1 MPLPCHSL
9 ENEPMLSDQ
18 KLVND
23 FLKSRSDKAFRKLYR
38 DKTPHL
44 YQMALRL
51 TAFNEFEAD
60 ELVQQMWITALRKLE
75 SFQWQSTLKTWLTGI
90 LINLN
95 RDELKKE
102 SSKKKAIGQLTVT
115 RSTTAPHSGIDLENA
130 LSKIPDGYRKVIILH
145 DLEGYQHK
153 EIAALLGI
161 SEGTSK
167 SQLFQARKA
176 MRQFLNLQKKP

>member
-1 MPLPCHSL
+1 
-9 ENEPMLSDQ
+9 MLSDQ

-23 FLKSRSDKAFRKLYR
+23 FLNTRSESSFRKLYQ

-51 TAFNEFEAD
+51 TSFNSFEAD
-60 ELVQQMWITALRKLE
+60 ELVQQMWILAVRKLD
-75 SFQWQSTLKTWLTGI
+75 SFAWKSSLKTWLTGI

-95 RDELKKE
+95 RDEIRKGMA
-102 SSKKKAIGQLTVT
+102 KKKATSEIELAELRPV
-115 RSTTAPHSGIDLENA
+115 SASSGYDLESA
-130 LSKIPDGYRKVIILH
+130 LSSISLGYRKVIILH
-145 DLEGYQHK
+145 DIEGYQHK

-176 MRQFLNLQKKP
+176 LRQKLTSQKQP

>member
-1 MPLPCHSL
+1 
-9 ENEPMLSDQ
+9 MLSDQ

-23 FLKSRSDKAFRKLYR
+23 FLNTRSESAFRKLYQ

-51 TAFNEFEAD
+51 TSFNTFEAD
-60 ELVQQMWITALRKLE
+60 ELVQQMWILAVRKLD
-75 SFQWQSTLKTWLTGI
+75 SFAWKSSLKTWLTGI

-95 RDELKKE
+95 RDEIRKGMA
-102 SSKKKAIGQLTVT
+102 KKKAASEMELTESH
-115 RSTTAPHSGIDLENA
+115 STSASSGYDLESA
-130 LSKIPDGYRKVIILH
+130 LSSISIGYRKVIILH
-145 DLEGYQHK
+145 YIEGYQHK

-176 MRQFLNLQKKP
+176 LRQQLTSQKQP

>member
-1 MPLPCHSL
+1 
-9 ENEPMLSDQ
+9 MLSDQ

-23 FLKSRSDKAFRKLYR
+23 FLNSRSEQAFRRLYR

-60 ELVQQMWITALRKLE
+60 ELVQKMWLTAIKKLAG
-75 SFQWQSTLKTWLTGI
+75 FQWQSSLKTWLTGI
-90 LINLN
+90 LLNLN

-102 SSKKKAIGQLTVT
+102 ASQKKVIAQATETATTSS
-115 RSTTAPHSGIDLENA
+115 RPSGYDLEQA
-130 LSKIPDGYRKVIILH
+130 LSQIPDGYRKVIILH

-176 MRQFLNLQKKP
+176 MRQHLISQKKP

>member
-1 MPLPCHSL
+1 MP
-9 ENEPMLSDQ
+9 SDQ
-18 KLVND
+18 ELVRD
-23 FLKSRSDKAFRKLYR
+23 FLETQSERAFRKLYR
-38 DKTPHL
+38 EKTPHL

-60 ELVQQMWITALRKLE
+60 DLVQKMWITAIRKLNG
-75 SFQWQSTLKTWLTGI
+75 FTWKSTLKTWLTGI

-102 SSKKKAIGQLTVT
+102 ASKKKVADTLTAQT
-115 RSTTAPHSGIDLENA
+115 RVSTTSISEYDVEKA
-130 LSKIPDGYRKVIILH
+130 LSNIPLGYRKVIILH

-153 EIAALLGI
+153 EIAALLNI
-161 SEGTSK
+161 NEGTSK

-176 MRQFLNLQKKP
+176 LRQQLTSQDKQ